1 MSNKEMTFDEVI
13 NALLENAQHEEDSLD
28 NQEIDEG
35 EKHVVKVLLRGY
47 RKALMDIK
55 EVYSN
60 ESTSY
65 DDQL

>member
-1 MSNKEMTFDEVI
+1 MSSKEMTFDEVI

-35 EKHVVKVLLRGY
+35 EKHVIKVLLRGY

-55 EVYSN
+55 EVYTDIPAV
-60 ESTSY
+60 E
-65 DDQL
+65 DEQL